1 MKKPDLDIKYYLS
14 IALLVALAF
23 AGGYATS
30 VNIGAFASCM
40 LLVPAAAAC
49 GFLKMRFWLKAA
61 AFALFGYFLNSFY
74 GGDTA
79 RSIACALL
87 CGACAAACH
96 LGAALI
102 RGKKPLRLSAG
113 IALVLVTALP
123 CLYVLGSPFAAFKS
137 EKLLAEYT
145 RNTYGGSGYTAG
157 GLSYDSGTGRFYVSV
172 TPDTD
177 RSQSFVIAYDGNG
190 IIDGYRSYALLSQFT
205 KARSLLVSALRDAFP
220 DDKFEVVSEKA
231 VNVSAGKVEPENMV
245 FAVYISAY
253 VSDAEFTSR
262 AVRYTEAARN
272 AGAGFA
278 YLVFYGGRAGSYY
291 RTLTLRGDSVFEK
304 AVTRYV
310 SPVKTER
317 FFLELFGAR
326 LPDSAGR

>member
-1 MKKPDLDIKYYLS
+1 M
-14 IALLVALAF
+14 
-23 AGGYATS
+23 
-30 VNIGAFASCM
+30 
-40 LLVPAAAAC
+40 
-49 GFLKMRFWLKAA
+49 
-61 AFALFGYFLNSFY
+61 
-74 GGDTA
+74 
-79 RSIACALL
+79 
-87 CGACAAACH
+87 
-96 LGAALI
+96 
-102 RGKKPLRLSAG
+102 
-113 IALVLVTALP
+113 
-123 CLYVLGSPFAAFKS
+123 
-137 EKLLAEYT
+137 
-145 RNTYGGSGYTAG
+145 
-157 GLSYDSGTGRFYVSV
+157 
-172 TPDTD
+172 
-177 RSQSFVIAYDGNG
+177 
-190 IIDGYRSYALLSQFT
+190 
-205 KARSLLVSALRDAFP
+205 
-220 DDKFEVVSEKA
+220 VSEKA